1 MANMVITIARQ
12 YGASG
17 RFTGEILS
25 ELMGIPCYDRELITM
40 SAAKSGY
47 NEDVVESYDEKA
59 QSSLLYTLA
68 VGSVD
73 YGTPVPLAYHM
84 PMSDKL
90 YIMQSNII
98 RELADKSPCI
108 IVGRCADHVLNEHEK
123 RVAVFLKAELSVRA
137 ERVAERHNISLSEAQ
152 DMCVKTDRRRASYYS
167 HYTGQKWGRSDLYD
181 LMIDT
186 TRISAR
192 SAALV
197 IKQYVESIG

>member
-186 TRISAR
+186 TRITAR

>member
-73 YGTPVPLAYHM
+73 YGTPVPLAYHL

-108 IVGRCADHVLNEHEK
+108 IVGRCADHVLNENEK
-123 RVAVFLKAELSVRA
+123 RVAVFLKAEL
-137 ERVAERHNISLSEAQ
+137 
-152 DMCVKTDRRRASYYS
+152 
-167 HYTGQKWGRSDLYD
+167 
-181 LMIDT
+181 
-186 TRISAR
+186 
-192 SAALV
+192 
-197 IKQYVESIG
+197 

>member
-1 MANMVITIARQ
+1 MANTVITIARQ

-25 ELMGIPCYDRELITM
+25 EMMGIPYYDRELITM
-40 SAAKSGY
+40 TAAKSGFD
-47 NEDVVESYDEKA
+47 EGIVETYDEKA

-98 RELADKSPCI
+98 RELAEKSPCI
-108 IVGRCADHVLNEHEK
+108 IVGRCADHVLHENDNL
-123 RVAVFLKAELSVRA
+123 VAVFLKADLPVRA
-137 ERVAERHNISLSEAQ
+137 ERIAERHNISLSEAQ

-167 HYTGQKWGRSDLYD
+167 HYTGQKWGRADLYD
-181 LMIDT
+181 LIIDT
-186 TRISAR
+186 TKIDAKG
-192 SAALV
+192 AALV
-197 IKQYVESIG
+197 IKQYVESLR

>member
-1 MANMVITIARQ
+1 MANTVITIARQ

-17 RFTGEILS
+17 RFTGELLS
-25 ELMGIPCYDRELITM
+25 EMMGIPCYDRELITM

-108 IVGRCADHVLNEHEK
+108 IVGRCADHVLNENEK

-152 DMCVKTDRRRASYYS
+152 DMCVKTDRRRAAYYS

-186 TRISAR
+186 TRIGAHG
-192 SAALV
+192 AALV
-197 IKQYVESIG
+197 IKQYVDSIG

>member
-1 MANMVITIARQ
+1 MSNMVITIARE

-25 ELMGIPCYDRELITM
+25 EKMGLPCYDRELITM
-40 SAAKSGY
+40 AVDKSGF
-47 NEDVVESYDEKA
+47 NEDVIESYDEKA

-73 YGTPVPLAYHM
+73 YGTPVPLSFHM

-98 RELADKSPCI
+98 KELAEKSPCI
-108 IVGRCADHVLNEHEK
+108 IVGRCADHVLHDNEK
-123 RVAVFLKAELSVRA
+123 RIAVFLKADLQVRA
-137 ERVAERHNISLSEAQ
+137 QRVADRHNISVSEAQ
-152 DMCVKTDRRRASYYS
+152 DLCVKTDRRRASYYS
-167 HYTGQKWGRSDLYD
+167 HYTGQKWGRAELYD

-186 TRISAR
+186 TRIDAHG
-192 SAALV
+192 AADV
-197 IKQYVESIG
+197 IAQYVNSIK

>member
-1 MANMVITIARQ
+1 MSNKVITIARQ

-25 ELMGIPCYDRELITM
+25 ELTGMPCYDRELITM
-40 SAAKSGY
+40 AVDKSGF
-47 NEDVVESYDEKA
+47 NEDVIESYDEKA

-73 YGTPVPLAYHM
+73 YGTPVPLAFQM

-98 RELADKSPCI
+98 KELAEKSPCI
-108 IVGRCADHVLNEHEK
+108 IVGRCADHVLHDNEK
-123 RVAVFLKAELSVRA
+123 RISVFLKADLPVRA
-137 ERVAERHNISLSEAQ
+137 QRVADRHSISLSEAQ

-167 HYTGQKWGRSDLYD
+167 HYTGQKWGRTDLYD
-181 LMIDT
+181 LIIDT

-192 SAALV
+192 GTAEIIL
-197 IKQYVESIG
+197 KYVEALG